1 VDPDPAA
8 VMRARIRTDLKQA
21 MQDRRPADVSL
32 LRTLLAEIDNAQA
45 PAAVPDSPYRPN
57 QFGTGTAEVP
67 RRRLSAEALRAL
79 LEREA
84 AQRRDAAAALEA
96 RGRAAD
102 AETLRREADAVM
114 RYAAV

>member
-1 VDPDPAA
+1 
-8 VMRARIRTDLKQA
+8 MRARVRIDLKQA

-45 PAAVPDSPYRPN
+45 PAAVRDSPYHPE
-57 QFGTGTAEVP
+57 QFGSGAAEVP

-84 AQRRDAAAALEA
+84 AQRRAAAAALEA

-102 AETLRREADAVM
+102 AEKLRHEADAVM
-114 RYAAV
+114 RYVAT